1 MQEVARVRN
10 ERWWFV
16 GKGGGGSDGEWER
29 VEGGRPS
36 PRSSSVKW
44 SI

>member
-16 GKGGGGSDGEWER
+16 GKEGGGGVMESGSAWREVDR
-29 VEGGRPS
+29 RP
-36 PRSSSVKW
+36 VQVQ
-44 SI
+44 

>member
-10 ERWWFV
+10 ERRWFV
-16 GKGGGGSDGEWER
+16 GKGGESDGEREL

>member
-16 GKGGGGSDGEWER
+16 GKGGGGVMESGSAWREVDR
-29 VEGGRPS
+29 RP
-36 PRSSSVKW
+36 VQVQ
-44 SI
+44 